1 MDWGRS
7 STLSMP
13 TWCSPT
19 REKGMAPS
27 SSIRVRVV
35 GGVEVFREVVL
46 PGAWKGGGEYA
57 PASSLSGP
65 RVRLS
70 GGFGR
75 LSAARAS
82 SFSFPRCALRGC
94 LVVMG
99 LEPSTDLPPAGCLRE
114 TETDLLPARCPA
126 EMSIDLLHA
135 GCAAETPIDL
145 LTAGCPAETPIDL
158 LTADCPAE
166 MSIDLL
172 PAGCTDECRPLL
184 PNDLPPWP
192 PLEGVG
198 RVGAWWAITG
208 GGAWSS
214 FLLLCSA
221 AEMISMR
228 HRTLSLCGTGG

>member
-19 REKGMAPS
+19 REKGVFPS
-27 SSIRVRVV
+27 SSLRVRVV
-35 GGVEVFREVVL
+35 GGVEVFPEVVL

-94 LVVMG
+94 LVVLG

-114 TETDLLPARCPA
+114 TETELLPA
-126 EMSIDLLHA
+126 
-135 GCAAETPIDL
+135 G
-145 LTAGCPAETPIDL
+145 
-158 LTADCPAE
+158 CPAE

-172 PAGCTDECRPLL
+172 PAGSADECPPLL
-184 PNDLPPWP
+184 PNYLPPWSF
-192 PLEGVG
+192 LERVG
-198 RVGAWWAITG
+198 RAGEWWSVNVAAGTRGPAGSRGKVVGSRVGITG
-208 GGAWSS
+208 TGEWSS
-214 FLLLCSA
+214 FLLWCSV
-221 AEMISMR
+221 AEMISLR
-228 HRTLSLCGTGG
+228 QRTLSLCGTCG